1 MWTRIAVPLPRTSTT
16 FRNAARYFRCRRATV
31 GSFEK
36 PQSIFRRKP
45 PSLAKENTMPIQK
58 LDCRG
63 LACPGPVVAC
73 GRIVRQE
80 APAALR
86 VLVDNA
92 AAVENV
98 SRFLRANGYTVE
110 SAQTEAHLWHVD
122 AARHADAPATAPSAP
137 QAPAAAVPS
146 AGGKTLVL
154 ITTETLGRGD
164 DDLGAKLM
172 DNFLSTL
179 PELGDNLWRVILL
192 NGGVKLAARPGKAL
206 DSLRTLETAG
216 VDILVCG
223 TCLDFYQLLDA
234 KAVGQTTNMLD
245 VVSSLAL
252 ADKVIRP

>member
-1 MWTRIAVPLPRTSTT
+1 MWTSTPVPPPTRETPRRRGEARPCGPEERQQIGTSVAPFVPRTK
-16 FRNAARYFRCRRATV
+16 
-31 GSFEK
+31 EK
-36 PQSIFRRKP
+36 KMSVQ
-45 PSLAKENTMPIQK
+45 E

-63 LACPGPVVAC
+63 LACPGPVVQC

-86 VLVDNA
+86 VLVDNT

-98 SRFLRANGYTVE
+98 SRFLRANGYDVT
-110 SAQTEAHLWHVD
+110 SAQAGEGLWHVEAARD
-122 AARHADAPATAPSAP
+122 AASPPAPAASTPTAAPAT
-137 QAPAAAVPS
+137 
-146 AGGKTLVL
+146 GGKTLVL

-164 DDLGAKLM
+164 DALGAKLM

-179 PELGDNLWRVILL
+179 PELGASLWRIILL

-206 DSLRTLETAG
+206 DSLRALEADG

-223 TCLDFYQLLDA
+223 TCLDFYQLLE
-234 KAVGQTTNMLD
+234 KRAVGQTTNMLD

-252 ADKVIRP
+252 ADKIIRP